1 MERQDQYLIGGSEV
15 IQTHPAGNPVNSPRG
30 QALQEWHRSD
40 LGWGGGSSLLSEVTT
55 DAFLV
60 LWEMAPM
67 QSSQRCGLAR
77 ESQKQDFLWVIS
89 RPLLLTATSMKKKS
103 IKPLWR

>member
-1 MERQDQYLIGGSEV
+1 M
-15 IQTHPAGNPVNSPRG
+15 NSPRG

-40 LGWGGGSSLLSEVTT
+40 SGWGGGSDLLSEVTT

-60 LWEMAPM
+60 LWGMAPM

-77 ESQKQDFLWVIS
+77 ESQKRDLFMGHLQTF
-89 RPLLLTATSMKKKS
+89 TADSYLNEKEINQTTVALNTSVGQV
-103 IKPLWR
+103 